1 MAWVRGA
8 LEPCY
13 AHGMAGRKKAQEDL
27 SGLYLACFELDQ
39 PPDEGGSFQVVVQAS
54 SPEDAERRIKER
66 LRVLRTK
73 SSLFDKPCSIFLNGL
88 IRLAGPLDEGLV
100 VNLECGT
107 AEIGEYHLLP
117 EQPDQAAEA
126 YEPPLEDGGI
136 QGPFLDF
143 GGAAFYKALASAK
156 RSSASPVQTHRP
168 VPQQAPREEI
178 KIVQPRTKPKS
189 ESGNKGPPARKPAR
203 VRETRQER
211 KEAIGRT
218 LAEIG
223 VVTKRRRSRG

>member
-1 MAWVRGA
+1 
-8 LEPCY
+8 
-13 AHGMAGRKKAQEDL
+13 MAGRKKAQEDL

-54 SPEDAERRIKER
+54 SPEDAEQRIKER

-88 IRLAGPLDEGLV
+88 IRLAGPIDEGLV

-117 EQPDQAAEA
+117 EQPDQAAET

-143 GGAAFYKALASAK
+143 GGAAFYEALASAK
-156 RSSASPVQTHRP
+156 PPPAPPVQPRRS
-168 VPQQAPREEI
+168 VPQVDLREEI
-178 KIVQPRTKPKS
+178 KVTQPRGKPKS
-189 ESGNKGPPARKPAR
+189 GPGKKEPAPKKPAR
-203 VRETRQER
+203 VRESKQARL
-211 KEAIGRT
+211 EAIDET

-223 VVTKRRRSRG
+223 VVTKGRRSRG